1 MGETLFMFL
10 FSWLIIL
17 LLPWIIENRK
27 LLTLLIIIEL
37 DLYGIRRDSINQVS
51 SYLTN
56 RKQLVQFTLA
66 CSQLEL
72 IVCGIPQGSILG
84 PLLFYIYINDLDN
97 ASNLLT
103 TFLNMSPKT
112 IFISTQAK
120 SITVSDTITLGN
132 IAVQQVECQSF
143 LVFY

>member
-37 DLYGIRRDSINQVS
+37 DLYGIRRDSINRVS

-66 CSQLEL
+66 CSQLKL

-97 ASNLLT
+97 ASNLLK

-132 IAVQQVECQSF
+132 IAVQQVE
-143 LVFY
+143 

>member
-10 FSWLIIL
+10 FRWLIIL

>member
-37 DLYGIRRDSINQVS
+37 DLYGIRKDSINQVS

-97 ASNLLT
+97 ASNLST

-132 IAVQQVECQSF
+132 IAVQQVE
-143 LVFY
+143 